1 MKTDKKTDNKV
12 PLKSGYLTFLRD
24 RLEISDNSRLEKII
38 ILVGFFGSSIY
49 GVYSV
54 ISYNSIEGPIMY
66 YSGVL
71 ILITWVFAIPLLIN
85 RTYKHVLFY
94 KEIGEINMT
103 ENIGGDYKAIF
114 KLKKG
119 KTRFVYLNNNK
130 KDFKL
135 FVNKLN
141 EFQLKT
147 EFQPLLT

>member
-1 MKTDKKTDNKV
+1 MKTDNKV
-12 PLKSGYLTFLRD
+12 PLKNGYLTFLRD
-24 RLEISDNSRLEKII
+24 RLEISDNSNLEKII
-38 ILVGFFGSSIY
+38 ILIGFFSSSIY
-49 GVYSV
+49 GVSCV
-54 ISYNSIEGPIMY
+54 ISYTSTEGPIMY

-71 ILITWVFAIPLLIN
+71 ILITWVFATPLLIK
-85 RTYKHVLFY
+85 RTYRHVLYY
-94 KEIGEINMT
+94 KEIGEISMT
-103 ENIGGDYKAIF
+103 ENISGDYKAIF

-135 FVNKLN
+135 FINKLN